1 MTHPSRWIGIGRTH
15 IGCIRS
21 SNQDTYGVL
30 NDQGVWFVADGM
42 GGHAGGDIAAQTAV
56 AVAISET
63 KERAALL
70 RDQPD
75 QAPTMLAEII
85 TRANQAIHD
94 KVRREPHLKGM
105 GTTIA
110 ALAIPPSPMPIAHV
124 AHLGDSRAYLY
135 RDGSLTQLTRDHTL
149 VEQLIKR
156 GLLDVESARTYPERH
171 VLTKALGMG
180 IGVKPD
186 LMSCPLRPDDL
197 VLLCTDGLNK
207 MLDDP
212 AIAMVLAACHG
223 DPDRASYEL
232 ITQAVARGGEDNVT
246 VIVCAP
252 VTPVLS
258 AT

>member
-1 MTHPSRWIGIGRTH
+1 MTRQTRWIGIGRTH

-63 KERAALL
+63 KERAVLL
-70 RDQPD
+70 RDKPD
-75 QAPTMLAEII
+75 QAPTILTEII
-85 TRANQAIHD
+85 TRANQAVHD
-94 KVRREPHLKGM
+94 KARINPHLKGM

-110 ALAIPPSPMPIAHV
+110 ALAILPSTIPLAHV

-149 VEQLIKR
+149 VEQLVKH
-156 GLLDVESARTYPERH
+156 GLLDVESARTYPDRH

-180 IGVKPD
+180 IGVKPE
-186 LMSCPLRPDDL
+186 LTACPLRRDDL

-212 AIAMVLAACHG
+212 AIAAVLAGCDG
-223 DPDRASYEL
+223 DPDHASYEL
-232 ITQAVARGGEDNVT
+232 ITQAVTRGGEDNVT
-246 VIVCAP
+246 VVVCAP
-252 VTPVLS
+252 VTSGHSPR
-258 AT
+258 

>member
-1 MTHPSRWIGIGRTH
+1 M
-15 IGCIRS
+15 
-21 SNQDTYGVL
+21 L

-42 GGHAGGDIAAQTAV
+42 GGHAGGDIAAQIAV

-63 KERAALL
+63 KERVALL

-75 QAPTMLAEII
+75 QASTMLADII

-94 KVRREPHLKGM
+94 KVRHEPHLKGM

-110 ALAIPPSPMPIAHV
+110 ALAIPPSPTPIAHV

-135 RDGSLTQLTRDHTL
+135 RDRSLTQLTRDHTL
-149 VEQLIKR
+149 VEQLVKR

-180 IGVKPD
+180 IGVKPE
-186 LMSCPLRPDDL
+186 LTSCPLRPDDIL
-197 VLLCTDGLNK
+197 LLCTDGLNK

-212 AIAMVLAACHG
+212 AIAVVLADCYG
-223 DPDRASYEL
+223 DSDRASYEL
-232 ITQAVARGGEDNVT
+232 ITRAVERGGEDNVT

-252 VTPVLS
+252 VTSVLS
-258 AT
+258 PT

>member
-1 MTHPSRWIGIGRTH
+1 MTHPTRWIGIGRTD
-15 IGCIRS
+15 IGCVRS
-21 SNQDTYGVL
+21 SNQDSYGVL

-56 AVAISET
+56 SVAISQE

-70 RDQPD
+70 RDHPD
-75 QAPTMLAEII
+75 EAPTILTDII
-85 TRANQAIHD
+85 TQANQAIHD
-94 KVRREPHLKGM
+94 KARQERRLKGM
-105 GTTIA
+105 GTTII
-110 ALAIPPSPMPIAHV
+110 ALAIPPSPTPVAHV

-135 RDGSLTQLTRDHTL
+135 RNGSLTQLTRDHTL
-149 VEQLIKR
+149 VEQLLR
-156 GLLDVESARTYPERH
+156 HGLLDVESARTYPERH

-180 IGVKPD
+180 TTVKPD
-186 LMSCPLRPDDL
+186 LTSCSLRPDDL

-212 AIAMVLAACHG
+212 AIAMVLAECDG
-223 DPDRASYEL
+223 DPDRASYDL

-252 VTPVLS
+252 VMTALS
-258 AT
+258 TT

>member
-1 MTHPSRWIGIGRTH
+1 VTHSTRWIGIGRTH
-15 IGCIRS
+15 IGCVRS

-42 GGHAGGDIAAQTAV
+42 GGHAGGDIAAQIAV

-63 KERAALL
+63 KERVALL

-75 QAPTMLAEII
+75 QASTMLADII

-94 KVRREPHLKGM
+94 KVRHEPHLKGM

-110 ALAIPPSPMPIAHV
+110 ALAIPPSPTPIAHV

-135 RDGSLTQLTRDHTL
+135 RDRSLTQLTRDHTL
-149 VEQLIKR
+149 VEQLVKR

-180 IGVKPD
+180 IGVKPE
-186 LMSCPLRPDDL
+186 LTSCPLRPDDIL
-197 VLLCTDGLNK
+197 LLCTDGLNK

-212 AIAMVLAACHG
+212 AIAVVLADCYG
-223 DPDRASYEL
+223 DSDRASYEL
-232 ITQAVARGGEDNVT
+232 ITRAVERGGEDNVT

-252 VTPVLS
+252 VTSVLS
-258 AT
+258 PT

>member
-1 MTHPSRWIGIGRTH
+1 VTPPARWLGIGRTD
-15 IGCIRS
+15 IGCVRS
-21 SNQDTYGVL
+21 SNQDSYGVL

-56 AVAISET
+56 SVAITQT

-70 RDQPD
+70 RDHPD
-75 QAPTMLAEII
+75 QAPTILTDII
-85 TRANQAIHD
+85 AQANQAIHD
-94 KVRREPHLKGM
+94 KVRQEPRLKGM
-105 GTTIA
+105 GTTII
-110 ALAIPPSPMPIAHV
+110 ALAISPSPTPVAYM

-149 VEQLIKR
+149 VEQLVKH
-156 GLLDVESARTYPERH
+156 GLLNVESARTYPERH

-180 IGVKPD
+180 ISVKPE
-186 LMSCPLRPDDL
+186 LTSCPLRPDDL

-212 AIAMVLAACHG
+212 AIAAVLAECHG
-223 DPDRASYEL
+223 DPDRASYDL

-246 VIVCAP
+246 VIVCCP
-252 VTPVLS
+252 VTGALS
-258 AT
+258 ST